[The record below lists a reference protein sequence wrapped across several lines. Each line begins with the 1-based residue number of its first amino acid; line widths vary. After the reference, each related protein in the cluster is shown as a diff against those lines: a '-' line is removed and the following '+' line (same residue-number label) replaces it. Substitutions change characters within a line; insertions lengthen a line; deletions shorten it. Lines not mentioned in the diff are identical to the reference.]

1 MVRVPSRASQGLRWG
16 ALSLIAVMATM
27 AITTDPADAR
37 SRRKRYVKKYH
48 HAKVYKPKAYEQIT
62 STSRYAAFVIDAKTG
77 KTLHEASADSLRHP
91 ASLTKIMTLYML
103 FEQLEAGKTK
113 LNTPMPVSEEAASQA
128 PTKLGVRPGQTLDV
142 EDAIKALVTKSAN
155 DAAVVVAEALA
166 GDEETFAKQMTR
178 KARALGM
185 NRTIYRNASGLPDP
199 EQVTTAREQAMLG
212 MAIQERFPRY
222 YRYFALTGFSYR
234 GHAMR
239 NHNKLLGRVH
249 GVDGIKTGY
258 TRASGFNLVSS
269 VRRNDRHIVAVVLGG
284 SSGGQRDARMRTLI
298 EGHIAMASAAA
309 TTRIAAAAPAPVQ
322 DEPRAAPKLA
332 AAVSVPILP
341 AAVPPAPP
349 AAKSFETK
357 PSGHALSIGSTDPI
371 KPVPV
376 KTLVVKL
383 APPKHP
389 PAAKPAVVPPPV
401 QAEPVA
407 VKPAPMQTASLAP
420 AVVPEPAAPQP
431 APSKVQVAA
440 PVAAP
445 AAPPAPRPGIL
456 GVLPA
461 AAAAAGKAIVPT
473 ASAAETRPAPTPRSG
488 WAIQIGAYEAEAEAK
503 ERLNAAQTKAAG
515 VLKKADPYTERTTK
529 GEKTYYRARFAG
541 FDRDQAEAACKQL
554 KRSDIVCISLK
565 I

>member
-1 MVRVPSRASQGLRWG
+1 MVRVPARATRGLRWG
-16 ALSLIAVMATM
+16 VLSLIVVMATM
-27 AITTDPADAR
+27 AVTTDPADAR
-37 SRRKRYVKKYH
+37 SRRKRDAKKSH
-48 HAKVYKPKAYEQIT
+48 SPAAHQQIT
-62 STSRYAAFVIDAKTG
+62 ASSRYAAIVVDAKTG
-77 KTLHEASADSLRHP
+77 RTLHESSADSLRHP

-103 FEQLEAGKTK
+103 FEQLEAGKIK
-113 LNTPMPVSEEAASQA
+113 LGTAMEVSDEAASQA
-128 PTKLGVRPGQTLDV
+128 PTKLGVRPGQTLMV

-155 DAAVVVAEALA
+155 DAAVVVAEAL
-166 GDEETFAKQMTR
+166 GGNEEEFARQMTR

-185 NRTIYRNASGLPDP
+185 SRTVYRNASGLPDMA
-199 EQVTTAREQAMLG
+199 QVTTAREQAMLG
-212 MAIQERFPRY
+212 MAIQERFPRH
-222 YRYFALTGFSYR
+222 YRYFAMTGFSYR

-284 SSGGQRDARMRTLI
+284 ASGGQRDARMRTLI
-298 EGHIAMASAAA
+298 EGHVAMASTVA
-309 TTRIAAAAPAPVQ
+309 TTKVAASAPAPE
-322 DEPRAAPKLA
+322 EPRAAPKLA

-349 AAKSFETK
+349 AAK
-357 PSGHALSIGSTDPI
+357 PSGHALSVGSTDPI

-383 APPKHP
+383 VPPKVAPPAATP
-389 PAAKPAVVPPPV
+389 ASVAPQPEPLAAKPAPV
-401 QAEPVA
+401 
-407 VKPAPMQTASLAP
+407 QTASLAP
-420 AVVPEPAAPQP
+420 VAMPEAPPTAPA
-431 APSKVQVAA
+431 KVQA
-440 PVAAP
+440 AAP
-445 AAPPAPRPGIL
+445 AVLPAPPPSPRPGIL

-461 AAAAAGKAIVPT
+461 AAAAAGKAIVP
-473 ASAAETRPAPTPRSG
+473 AAAAAETKPAVARSG

-503 ERLNAAQTKAAG
+503 ERLSMAQTKVGG

-529 GEKTYYRARFAG
+529 GEKTYYRARFTG